1 MRNTR
6 RPTTGAMPRH
16 IVSTSGNSGM
26 RAKALNEPIPRSN
39 GRYPHASEEPQR
51 HFPGD
56 VLYKE
61 LNCVDFTAYR
71 AVSSITPGNRRC
83 VPSSI
88 VGHRYAASQ
97 AEEASFNGH
106 FRPHTGKSFTIG
118 KPFRIVPD
126 SQIVRIMPG
135 RPEMPR
141 IPMVPA
147 DSVE

>member
-1 MRNTR
+1 MNRYRDPAGGIRMPVRNRNITIQ
-6 RPTTGAMPRH
+6 AMF
-16 IVSTSGNSGM
+16 
-26 RAKALNEPIPRSN
+26 
-39 GRYPHASEEPQR
+39 YC
-51 HFPGD
+51 
-56 VLYKE
+56 KE

-71 AVSSITPGNRRC
+71 AISSITPGNRRC

-141 IPMVPA
+141 IPVVPA